1 MPDRL
6 DPGLRDR
13 LRQLLG
19 NRGWPRA
26 LALRR
31 LIAAALIMLAALLA
45 VRPAAGAR
53 EPTSPMVVA
62 AHDLAPGTG
71 LSVRD
76 VRVVPVPA
84 ALRPVAAFGSAEDVS
99 GRVLAGPA
107 AEGEP
112 ITRVRLVGAEN
123 TRLVTG
129 AGGNV
134 AVPVRLADAAV
145 ADLLTPGALVDVVTA
160 DPHGTPELLAPDAAV
175 VTVRPDTGDR
185 PAATRPGR
193 LVVVAMPRDL
203 ATRVAAVS
211 LGQPVTVTLR

>member
-6 DPGLRDR
+6 DAGLRDR
-13 LRQLLG
+13 LRQFLG

-31 LIAAALIMLAALLA
+31 LLAAALVMLAALLA

-53 EPTSPMVVA
+53 EPTEPLVVA
-62 AHDLAPGTG
+62 AHDLPPGAG
-71 LSVRD
+71 LSVAD
-76 VRVVPVPA
+76 VRVVGVPV
-84 ALRPVAAFGSAEDVS
+84 ALRPAAGLGSAAEVA

-123 TRLVTG
+123 ARLITG
-129 AGGNV
+129 AADGV

-145 ADLLTPGALVDVVTA
+145 ADLLTPGARVDVVTA
-160 DPHGTPELLAPDAAV
+160 DPHGTPVLLAADAAV
-175 VTVRPDTGDR
+175 VTVRADTGDR
-185 PAATRPGR
+185 AAASRPGR
-193 LVVVAMPRDL
+193 LVVVAMPRDS